1 MPDWIS
7 GVLATPGLGWL
18 FLTVVVGGLVRGF
31 AGFGTALIIMPVASS
46 VLTPAGA
53 LTVLVVV
60 DLLGPIPN
68 LPGAYRTCNRTD
80 VMRLGL
86 GTLIALPVGL
96 YGLSHMPEE
105 VFGWLVS
112 VLVLATL
119 MALMIGWRYH
129 GKLTPPL
136 ILGTGATAGVLGG
149 ATGLA
154 GPPVIMLYMASTLP
168 GAVVRA
174 TLLLYLFVL
183 DSMMIVMLAAFGM
196 LDPAMVL
203 IGLVLL
209 LPFVAANVI
218 GGQLFKFGSERQFR
232 AVAYTIIAG
241 SAILG
246 LPLWH

>member
-1 MPDWIS
+1 
-7 GVLATPGLGWL
+7 
-18 FLTVVVGGLVRGF
+18 
-31 AGFGTALIIMPVASS
+31 
-46 VLTPAGA
+46 
-53 LTVLVVV
+53 
-60 DLLGPIPN
+60 
-68 LPGAYRTCNRTD
+68 
-80 VMRLGL
+80 
-86 GTLIALPVGL
+86 
-96 YGLSHMPEE
+96 
-105 VFGWLVS
+105 
-112 VLVLATL
+112 
-119 MALMIGWRYH
+119 
-129 GKLTPPL
+129 
-136 ILGTGATAGVLGG
+136 
-149 ATGLA
+149 
-154 GPPVIMLYMASTLP
+154 MLYMASTLP

-183 DSMMIVMLAAFGM
+183 DSMMILMLAAFGM